1 MKHTMRRALAISA
14 AVALGV
20 TAMAWADQVHGAP
33 SATAVR
39 LTPPA
44 KDDVHVKQLYELMKA
59 AHAPGA
65 YPDHAKMQA
74 DVKAIARA
82 HAIKSGQDPD
92 VMEGH
97 IIQVAHDAMM
107 AAHRQPEKM
116 ATLEGFW
123 ELLHS
128 AGAAHH

>member
-1 MKHTMRRALAISA
+1 MKHTIKRAAAISA

-33 SATAVR
+33 KVGHAQVAA
-39 LTPPA
+39 PA

-65 YPDHAKMQA
+65 HPDHAKMQA

-82 HAIKSGQDPD
+82 HAVESGQDAD
-92 VMEGH
+92 AMEGH
-97 IIQVAHDAMM
+97 VMQVLHAAMT
-107 AAHRQPEKM
+107 AAQKQPEKM
-116 ATLEGFW
+116 ATLDGFW

-128 AGAAHH
+128 AGAASH